1 MHHQNVFSLNP
12 GKCRIV
18 FLDEIPV
25 NGLGSADTE
34 DLKWKVYEIM
44 ERKLEEYRKAP
55 LNLP

>member
-1 MHHQNVFSLNP
+1 MNP

-25 NGLGSADTE
+25 KGLGISDTE

-44 ERKLEEYRKAP
+44 ERKLGEYRVTSIVRRET
-55 LNLP
+55 